1 MSGRTDT
8 SGTDMGGTGTDTAA
22 GAATP
27 ASTGTG
33 GTGTGGTGTGGT
45 GTGGAAP
52 RATGPG
58 STAPGASGRGGAG
71 LAAWLRDLALGA
83 RFAVTGG
90 RGGRLRTLLT
100 ATGIGLGVALL
111 LVAAS
116 LPNMLFQ
123 REVRESQR
131 QPDASQEITR
141 PGPDTFLYADAE
153 TLYRGDGVTGLLL
166 RPEGP
171 KAALPPGADRI
182 PAPGEMLVSPALRA
196 LLDSPEGAL
205 LKKRL
210 PYKPVGT
217 VGDAGLI
224 GPAELRYLAGSDDLT
239 ADGPGSRGRAYG
251 WSVPEEPMN
260 AFLLLLVVIACVV
273 LLLPVLVFIATAVRF
288 GGEQRDRRLA
298 ALRLVGADTAMVRR
312 IAAGESLAGALL
324 GLAAGAGFFALARQF
339 AGTVRIWD
347 VNAFPA
353 DVSPVPWLAAVVVAA
368 VPVAAVV
375 VSLVA
380 LRGVTIEPLGVVRT
394 ATPRPRRLLW
404 RLLLLL
410 AGAAVLV
417 PSVDG
422 VEITGTGIDAPG
434 IAIGATL
441 ALVGLT
447 TLLPWLVEALVKRL
461 RGGPVAWQL
470 ATRRL
475 QLSSGTAARTVSGI
489 VVAAAGA
496 IALQMLFQAMQ
507 SDFMRP
513 TNMDTARAQL
523 QTRVDARTG
532 EDARRAVAALSRTT
546 GVTGVMGT
554 IESSVWRAAPPA
566 KGEDSGAITSVHV
579 GDCPSLRELAA
590 LPSCTDGDVF
600 IALAHG
606 TEGPEDS
613 WVTRT
618 AKAGATVALRE
629 PRPGADARTPTWR
642 IPDTARTVDSRRDPM
657 GLYQFGVLATPKALD
672 AGRLDAPVADVMIR
686 LDPAVPDAEEHVR
699 NTVAALDPLT
709 RVQTLRNMERD
720 AQYTSVRTGILVGAT
735 LTMLLVSASLLV
747 TTLEQLRERKRLL
760 SSLVAFGTRR
770 STLGLSVLWQTA
782 VPIVLGL
789 ALAVAGGLALG
800 TVLLRMIG
808 KQVEDWG
815 VFLPVVGVGGALIL
829 LVTLLSLPLLW
840 RLMRSDGL
848 RTE

>member
-1 MSGRTDT
+1 MSGRTEI
-8 SGTDMGGTGTDTAA
+8 SGTGTSGAPGTGKGAARTPDTA
-22 GAATP
+22 GP
-27 ASTGTG
+27 GSG
-33 GTGTGGTGTGGT
+33 
-45 GTGGAAP
+45 
-52 RATGPG
+52 TGPG
-58 STAPGASGRGGAG
+58 
-71 LAAWLRDLALGA
+71 AWLRDLALGA

-90 RGGRLRTLLT
+90 RGGRLRTVLT

-123 REVRESQR
+123 REVRESVR
-131 QPDASQEITR
+131 QPDASYEVTK
-141 PGPDTFLYADAE
+141 PGPDTFLYVRTE
-153 TLYRGDGVTGLLL
+153 TVYHGEAVTGMLFQPDG
-166 RPEGP
+166 PE
-171 KAALPPGADRI
+171 AALPPGATRI
-182 PAPGEMLVSPALRA
+182 PAPGEMLVSPALRE

-210 PYKPVGT
+210 PYEVVGT
-217 VGDAGLI
+217 VGEAGLI
-224 GPAELRYLAGSDDLT
+224 GPTELRYLAGTDTLT
-239 ADGPGSRGRAYG
+239 LDNYDGRGRTYG
-251 WSVPEEPMN
+251 WSVPKEPKN

-298 ALRLVGADTAMVRR
+298 ALRLVGADTAMTRR

-324 GLAAGAGFFALARQF
+324 GLAVGAGFFAVARQL

-347 VNAFPA
+347 VNAFPS
-353 DVSPVPWLAAVVVAA
+353 DVSPVPWLAAVIVAA

-375 VSLVA
+375 VSLFA
-380 LRGVTIEPLGVVRT
+380 LRGVAIEPLGVVRT
-394 ATPRPRRLLW
+394 ATPRPRRLAW
-404 RLLLLL
+404 RLVLLL
-410 AGAAVLV
+410 AGTAVLV

-422 VEITGTGIDAPG
+422 VEITGTRIDTAG

-441 ALVGLT
+441 ALIGLT

-475 QLSSGTAARTVSGI
+475 QLSSGTAARAVSGI

-507 SDFMRP
+507 NDFMRP

-523 QTRVDARTG
+523 QTHVDARSAD
-532 EDARRAVAALSRTT
+532 DARRAIAALSKTT

-554 IESSVWRAAPPA
+554 IESNVWRSGPPE
-566 KGEDSGAITSVHV
+566 KGEEFGAITSAFV
-579 GDCPSLRELAA
+579 GDCASLSELAV

-600 IALAHG
+600 IALTHG
-606 TEGPEDS
+606 NEGPEDS

-629 PRPGADARTPTWR
+629 PQAHGKGPVPTWR

-657 GLYQFGVLATPKALD
+657 GQYQFGVLATPKALD
-672 AGRLDAPVADVMIR
+672 AGRLDQPEAGAMIR
-686 LDPAVPDAEEHVR
+686 IDPAVPDAEEHVR
-699 NTVAALDPLT
+699 NTVAALSPLT
-709 RVQTLRNMERD
+709 RVQTLQNMERD
-720 AQYTSVRTGILVGAT
+720 AQYSSVRTGILVGAT
-735 LTMLLVSASLLV
+735 LTMLLVSVSLLV

-770 STLGLSVLWQTA
+770 STLGWSVLWQTA

-789 ALAVAGGLALG
+789 ALSVTGGLALG
-800 TVLLRMIG
+800 VVLLRMIG
-808 KQVEDWG
+808 KQVEDWW
-815 VFLPVVGVGGALIL
+815 VFLPVAGVGGALIL

-840 RLMRSDGL
+840 RLMRADGL

>member
-1 MSGRTDT
+1 MSG
-8 SGTDMGGTGTDTAA
+8 
-22 GAATP
+22 
-27 ASTGTG
+27 
-33 GTGTGGTGTGGT
+33 
-45 GTGGAAP
+45 
-52 RATGPG
+52 
-58 STAPGASGRGGAG
+58 
-71 LAAWLRDLALGA
+71 WLRDLALGA

-90 RGGRLRTLLT
+90 RAGRLRTLLT

-116 LPNMLFQ
+116 MPNMLFQ
-123 REVRESQR
+123 REVRESAR
-131 QPDASQEITR
+131 QPDASYEVAE
-141 PGPDTFLYADAE
+141 PGPDTFLYVRTE
-153 TLYRGDGVTGLLL
+153 TVYRGDAVTGLLL

-171 KAALPPGADRI
+171 KAAVPPGAARI
-182 PAPGEMLVSPALRA
+182 PAPGEMLVSPALRE

-205 LKKRL
+205 LKQRL
-210 PYKPVGT
+210 PYRAVGT
-217 VGDAGLI
+217 VGEAGLI
-224 GPAELRYLAGSDDLT
+224 GPAELRYLAGTDTLT
-239 ADGPGSRGRAYG
+239 TDTYDGRGRTYG

-298 ALRLVGADTAMVRR
+298 ALRLVGADTAMTRR

-324 GLAAGAGFFALARQF
+324 GLAAGAGFFAVARQL

-353 DVSPVPWLAAVVVAA
+353 DVSPVPWLAAVIVAVV
-368 VPVAAVV
+368 PLAAVV
-375 VSLVA
+375 VSLFA
-380 LRGVTIEPLGVVRT
+380 LRGVAIEPLGVVRT
-394 ATPRPRRLLW
+394 ATPRPRRVAW
-404 RLLLLL
+404 RLILLL
-410 AGAAVLV
+410 AGVAVLV
-417 PSVDG
+417 PSVDD
-422 VEITGTGIDAPG
+422 VEITGTGIETPG

-441 ALVGLT
+441 ALIGLT

-475 QLSSGTAARTVSGI
+475 QLSSGTAARTASGI

-523 QTRVDARTG
+523 QTRVDARSAD
-532 EDARRAVAALSRTT
+532 DARRTITALSKTT
-546 GVTGVMGT
+546 GVTGVMGV
-554 IESSVWRAAPPA
+554 IESHVWRSGPPE
-566 KGEDSGAITSVHV
+566 KGEEFGAITSAFV
-579 GDCPSLRELAA
+579 GDCASLRELAV
-590 LPSCTDGDVF
+590 LPSCADGDVF
-600 IALAHG
+600 IALTHG
-606 TEGPEDS
+606 QEGPEDS

-629 PRPGADARTPTWR
+629 PQAHGKEPVPTWR
-642 IPDTARTVDSRRDPM
+642 IPDSARTVESRRDP
-657 GLYQFGVLATPKALD
+657 GGQYQFGVLATPKALD
-672 AGRLDAPVADVMIR
+672 AARLDMPVAGAMIR
-686 LDPAVPDAEEHVR
+686 IDPAVPDAEEHVR
-699 NTVAALDPLT
+699 NTVAALSPLT

-720 AQYTSVRTGILVGAT
+720 AQYSSVRTGILVGAT
-735 LTMLLVSASLLV
+735 LTMLLVSVSLLV
-747 TTLEQLRERKRLL
+747 TTLEQLRERRRLL

-770 STLGLSVLWQTA
+770 STLGWSVLWQTA
-782 VPIVLGL
+782 VPIALGL
-789 ALAVAGGLALG
+789 ALSVAGGLALG
-800 TVLLRMIG
+800 VVLLRMIG
-808 KQVEDWG
+808 KRVEDWW
-815 VFLPVVGVGGALIL
+815 VFLPVAGVGGALIL

-840 RLMRSDGL
+840 RLMRADGL